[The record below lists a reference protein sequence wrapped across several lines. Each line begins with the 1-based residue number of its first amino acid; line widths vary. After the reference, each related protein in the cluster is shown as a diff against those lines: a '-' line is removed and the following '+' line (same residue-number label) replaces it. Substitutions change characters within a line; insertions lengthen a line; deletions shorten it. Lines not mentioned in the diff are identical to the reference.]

1 MLVVETSCL
10 EVWRDISNYIDNN
23 IDPDLRARLE
33 RHFKA
38 CKHRTAILE
47 GTANTVRL
55 IGDGKAFELPTALS
69 QRPQQNHGRS
79 EEVKK

>member
-1 MLVVETSCL
+1 MAVVEISCL
-10 EVWRDISNYIDNN
+10 EVWREISNYIDND

-38 CKHRTAILE
+38 CKHCTAILE

-55 IGDGKAFELPTALS
+55 MGDGEAFELPTGFS
-69 QRPQQNHGRS
+69 QRLQARISG
-79 EEVKK
+79 ETKK

>member
-1 MLVVETSCL
+1 MPVVETSCL
-10 EVWRDISNYIDNN
+10 EVWREISNYIDND

-38 CKHRTAILE
+38 CKHCTAILE

-55 IGDGKAFELPTALS
+55 MGDGEAFELPVGFS
-69 QRPQQNHGRS
+69 QRLRKITNDLN
-79 EEVKK
+79 K